1 MPKPALSP
9 SAPAS
14 ARKAKAAPSTPA
26 VSARKAKSAPST
38 PTSAGKVK
46 PAVNGVKLNG
56 KEAEAK
62 KAKVV
67 KLPKPNGTAAP
78 PPPAPIVNHV
88 ESATTPASKPSRK
101 GARGARRYR
110 TSNSAS
116 SIAQLA
122 HVPVV
127 QLPVWKPSSL
137 VGGSVGKNP
146 IVFSR
151 DSTFYFCVA
160 GSRIKVHSAT
170 TGLLIRTLAQ
180 PVESSDTLTALEVH
194 AEDPQ
199 LIFTASSTGT
209 LRMWSL
215 ETGKVEKKWEIG
227 ENITHI
233 RVNRHEPHYVYVITT
248 SVAVPV
254 SGKGTSSLYK
264 FYMRKKTKQLLYR
277 SKKQSLL
284 SLDISAD
291 GSYIATHTAGACT
304 LISVE
309 VPTDVYHCLS
319 EIPIMSL
326 AIHPTAQYLAA
337 GDFTGKI
344 TLWHCGSVIAKEK
357 PISSVLHWHPHQ
369 VNGVAF
375 SADGEYLLS
384 GGDEAVL
391 VVWQLSTRRKQFLP
405 RLSSP
410 IRSLSISPDQA
421 MYAVTHG
428 DNSIRVIASATM
440 FTKFISAGPPP
451 YDTSS
456 GRPWQMIREPRD
468 DSVAIFG
475 LGGSLQF
482 YDVTADQRLQQLE
495 VTSTESSAKV
505 KGRPSV
511 NVAVVTHVAFAANNA
526 WMMTVDDRLD
536 GTASMWESRLKFWNY
551 KPDSAT
557 YVMNTRVDRPHKG
570 HVTGVAISERKS
582 AVLRAATTGS
592 DKYFRVWTLLPPNA
606 DSQEAWSCL
615 YSGAYRELVP
625 ESASFSSDNSL
636 VAVTFHQVV
645 TLWSASG
652 NLLHSVLTAP
662 SPVRSV
668 DFLGGSGYVIS
679 YSGHFLHVWDL
690 LKGALWW
697 SLRVNIA
704 HLAVDNASC
713 QFAVITHED
722 ISRPRKNKFG
732 LVHGIPEEVSSR
744 ILVFE
749 ADSPTPVAT
758 FVRRGRCLSSTFL
771 PKASGTELVVLND
784 VGELEVFVQP
794 RAAASVP
801 IVGRRIEVAPQTAA
815 LSSLYGKVS
824 APSPRRDRQV
834 APRHASVANA
844 ALQAPAH
851 AHPPPTRFFLS
862 TMELLLEPRKDTT
875 TQAAMDEIDTA
886 ENVNGSAL
894 VNGWTAGDD
903 HEHDDA
909 EAYVK
914 LEPRELRKMF
924 KRVLTALE
932 Q

>member
-1 MPKPALSP
+1 MPKPTLPPA
-9 SAPAS
+9 APAS
-14 ARKAKAAPSTPA
+14 ARKAKVEPST
-26 VSARKAKSAPST
+26 SARKAKSAPSS

-56 KEAEAK
+56 KQAEVK
-62 KAKVV
+62 VAKVV
-67 KLPKPNGTAAP
+67 KSPKPNGTPAP
-78 PPPAPIVNHV
+78 PPLAPIVNHV
-88 ESATTPASKPSRK
+88 DSVATLASKPSRK

-110 TSNSAS
+110 TSSVAH
-116 SIAQLA
+116 AA
-122 HVPVV
+122 HVAVV
-127 QLPVWKPSSL
+127 QQPVWKPSSL

-146 IVFSR
+146 VVFSR

-180 PVESSDTLTALEVH
+180 PVESSDILTAVEVH

-215 ETGKVEKKWEIG
+215 ESGKVEKKWEIG
-227 ENITHI
+227 ENITQI
-233 RVNRHEPHYVYVITT
+233 RVNRHEPDYIYVITT
-248 SVAVPV
+248 SVALPAT
-254 SGKGTSSLYK
+254 GKGNSSLYK

-277 SKKQSLL
+277 SKKQPLL
-284 SLDISAD
+284 SLDIAAD
-291 GSYIATHTAGACT
+291 GSYIATHTLSACT
-304 LISVE
+304 LISAE
-309 VPTDVYHCLS
+309 VPTDVYHCFS
-319 EIPIMSL
+319 EIPITSL

-344 TLWHCGSVIAKEK
+344 TLWHCGSVFAKEK

-405 RLSSP
+405 RLSTP
-410 IRSLSISPDQA
+410 IRSLSISPDQT

-428 DNSIRVIASATM
+428 DNSVRVIASATM
-440 FTKFISAGPPP
+440 ITKFISAGPPP
-451 YDTSS
+451 YDASS
-456 GRPWQMIREPRD
+456 RRPWQMIREPRD

-511 NVAVVTHVAFAANNA
+511 NVAVVTHVAFAVNNE
-526 WMMTVDDRLD
+526 WMITVDDRLD
-536 GTASMWESRLKFWNY
+536 STASMWESRLKFWNY

-570 HVTGVAISERKS
+570 HVTGVAISGEKKS

-592 DKYFRVWTLLPPNA
+592 DKYFRVWNLLPPSAGN
-606 DSQEAWSCL
+606 QETWGCL
-615 YSGAYRELVP
+615 YSGAYRDMVP
-625 ESASFSSDNSL
+625 EGASFSSDNSL
-636 VAVTFHQVV
+636 VAVAFHQVV

-652 NLLHSVLTAP
+652 NLLHSVMTAP
-662 SPVRSV
+662 SPVRNV

-697 SLRVNIA
+697 SLRLNIA

-713 QFAVITHED
+713 HFAVITHEE
-722 ISRPRKNKFG
+722 ISRPRKTKSG
-732 LVHGIPEEVSSR
+732 LVSGIPEISSR

-794 RAAASVP
+794 RAAVSVP
-801 IVGRRIEVAPQTAA
+801 IVGRRIEVAPQTTA
-815 LSSLYGKVS
+815 LSSLYGQVK
-824 APSPRRDRQV
+824 APSSRSDRPV

-886 ENVNGSAL
+886 ENANGTAL
-894 VNGWTAGDD
+894 VNGWPASDD
-903 HEHDDA
+903 QEQDDA

-914 LEPRELRKMF
+914 LEPRELRQMF